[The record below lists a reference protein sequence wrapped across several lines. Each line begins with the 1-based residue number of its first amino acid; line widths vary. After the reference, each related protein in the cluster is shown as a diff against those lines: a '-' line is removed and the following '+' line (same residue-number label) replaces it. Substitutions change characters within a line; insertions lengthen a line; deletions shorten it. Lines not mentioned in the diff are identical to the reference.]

1 VLNHRGKGW
10 IAAFALIAAALVL
23 APAALAAGL
32 NVELAPTSNK
42 AVLGPN
48 DGVLL
53 RFIVTN
59 DTGETLAVLHGQMP
73 FRGLEAELFNVEL
86 NGHPVTYTG
95 KMVARLAPGPD
106 DWLQIG
112 PGQSVSTVVNLS
124 RVYDMSQPG
133 TYTVQFSYPLQV
145 READGSTRFVKV
157 ESDPLLVASAG
168 VQQGQFEGQGGPPVS
183 EGCTPEQFAI
193 IAIAEATAGIWAGD
207 SDSYMDGIP
216 LVDRPSNAHY
226 DTWFGLYD
234 AGRWATVNTNFE
246 AIDDALDQNIEYICT
261 SCGRTTVAY
270 VYPAIPWE
278 IYICPTFFDTRL
290 IDADYQAGVVLH
302 EVSHWDIVA
311 NTNDYAYGETNC
323 MALADSN
330 PDSAVLNADSY
341 HMFAK
346 YLP

>member
-1 VLNHRGKGW
+1 
-10 IAAFALIAAALVL
+10 
-23 APAALAAGL
+23 
-32 NVELAPTSNK
+32 
-42 AVLGPN
+42 
-48 DGVLL
+48 
-53 RFIVTN
+53 
-59 DTGETLAVLHGQMP
+59 
-73 FRGLEAELFNVEL
+73 
-86 NGHPVTYTG
+86 
-95 KMVARLAPGPD
+95 MVMRLAPGPD
-106 DWLQIG
+106 DWMQIG

-145 READGSTRFVKV
+145 READGTTRFVNV

-168 VQQGQFEGQGGPPVS
+168 VQQGQFEGQGGPPSSS
-183 EGCTPEQFAI
+183 EGCTDTQFDI
-193 IAIAEATAGIWAGD
+193 IDVAEGTAADWAYA
-207 SDSYMDGIP
+207 SDYYMDHVANP
-216 LVDRPSNAHY
+216 ASDTHY

-234 AGRWATVNTNFE
+234 AGRWATVNSNFQ
-246 AIDDALDQNIEYICT
+246 AIDAALDHDIEYICV

-290 IDADYQAGVVLH
+290 IDEAYQAGVVLH

-311 NTNDYAYGETNC
+311 NTNDYAYGESNC

-330 PDSAVLNADSY
+330 PDSAIQNADSY